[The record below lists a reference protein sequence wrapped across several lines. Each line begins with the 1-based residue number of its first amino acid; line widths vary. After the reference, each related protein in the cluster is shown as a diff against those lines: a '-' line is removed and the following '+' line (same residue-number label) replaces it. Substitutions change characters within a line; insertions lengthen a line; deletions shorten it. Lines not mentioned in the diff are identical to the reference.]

1 MRMTKLTAVVSSVLF
16 GAALA
21 HAGDNKITQEQFT
34 AADTDRDGSL
44 TLAEAQTGIP
54 MLAEKFASVDANGD
68 GKVSSDELKT
78 HYKGH
83 DKSMEADE
91 AASPPTDK

>member
-1 MRMTKLTAVVSSVLF
+1 MTQLVAVISSVLF

-21 HAGDNKITQEQFT
+21 QAGDTKITQEQFT
-34 AADTDRDGSL
+34 AADTDRDGFI
-44 TLAEAQTGIP
+44 TLAEAQTGLP
-54 MLAEKFASVDANGD
+54 MLSEKFASVDANGD
-68 GKVSSDELKT
+68 AKVSADELKA